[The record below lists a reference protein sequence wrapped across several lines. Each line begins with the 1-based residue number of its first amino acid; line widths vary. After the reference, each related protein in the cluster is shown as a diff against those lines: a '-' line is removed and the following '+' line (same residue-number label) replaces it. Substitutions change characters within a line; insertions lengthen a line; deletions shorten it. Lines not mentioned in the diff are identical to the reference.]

1 MAFDVSRNIS
11 SCKNR
16 KTLDVKKKILY
27 TEAQVLLYYPIMI
40 WFTTKCAMKY
50 SISCLTYICRK
61 IPQCFCGKLNMP
73 TLYNFKIQGNT
84 HCTWYSQRNK
94 KTTRCII
101 YSASAFREWNSTKQQ
116 HSIQYKPMSIDEF
129 GSYKE
134 QIFKYLLKPRYQ

>member
-84 HCTWYSQRNK
+84 QCTWYSQRNK
-94 KTTRCII
+94 KLQHALCILLLHLENGI
-101 YSASAFREWNSTKQQ
+101 QQSSNMPFSATQVNRWPWQLQRTN
-116 HSIQYKPMSIDEF
+116 I
-129 GSYKE
+129 
-134 QIFKYLLKPRYQ
+134 